1 MSDSFA
7 ASWIVAARLLCPWD
21 FMGKNTGGGCHS
33 LLQGIFLTKGSNLYL
48 LRLLHWQAGSLP
60 LHHLGSKHYSSEG
73 QLVSR
78 QTTETSGPHVGNQD
92 AVYFCAASKGSC
104 LATINKDPGRSR
116 GQTHG
121 IILWSGQNAPSGE
134 KPAKSLKPSSALPR
148 NFSSVSRYSDFC
160 G

>member
-1 MSDSFA
+1 MGCSPPGSSVHGDS
-7 ASWIVAARLLCPWD
+7 P
-21 FMGKNTGGGCHS
+21 GKNTEVDGHL
-33 LLQGIFLTKGSNLYL
+33 LLQGIFPTQGLKLGL
-48 LRLLHWQAGSLP
+48 LHLLHWQAGSLP